1 MVADYLSSQLD
12 WAGYQVSTKWGGGR
26 SMRTSGVAAAS
37 TQPSDPSV
45 RGKQQ
50 VLFTIRITTYSTS
63 ALSTTSV
70 SPSTGSLLLL
80 GLSVT
85 EMTML

>member
-12 WAGYQVSTKWGGGR
+12 WAGYQVSTKWGGR